1 MSKKSKEENLTDL
14 LEGVTTALRSGN
26 SHLTDSQCETALDA
40 LHTVLSP
47 DVSKYD
53 AMRIMD
59 VKRTRYDELVKE
71 GEAPKG
77 EHRIG
82 FNELHYNRYKVEKA
96 AAARRE
102 KSITACN

>member
-53 AMRIMD
+53 AMRIMG
-59 VKRTRYDELVKE
+59 VERTRYNELVKE
-71 GEAPKG
+71 GKAPRG
-77 EHRIG
+77 EHKAG
-82 FNELHYNRYKVEKA
+82 FKELHFNQYKVKKA
-96 AAARRE
+96 ADEYHGR
-102 KSITACN
+102 I

>member
-1 MSKKSKEENLTDL
+1 M
-14 LEGVTTALRSGN
+14 
-26 SHLTDSQCETALDA
+26 TDSQCETALDA

-59 VKRTRYDELVKE
+59 VKRTKYAELVKK
-71 GEAPKG
+71 GEAPEG

-96 AAARRE
+96 AAIRRE
-102 KSITACN
+102 KA

>member
-53 AMRIMD
+53 AMRIMG
-59 VKRTRYDELVKE
+59 VERTKFNELVAESKI
-71 GEAPKG
+71 PKG
-77 EHRIG
+77 EHRAG
-82 FNELHYNRYKVEKA
+82 FKELHFNRHKVEKA
-96 AAARRE
+96 AKE
-102 KSITACN
+102 YHGTL